1 MLLISG
7 RITTNSQRNC
17 SNNNS
22 NNNIANNSTNNNECN
37 EQNQTNPSSRVNN
50 EMVMGARQPTNE
62 PIYVSG
68 KDAMR

>member
-37 EQNQTNPSSRVNN
+37 EQNQTNVPLNDIDLPLV
-50 EMVMGARQPTNE
+50 
-62 PIYVSG
+62 
-68 KDAMR
+68 